1 MSENSAVEFG
11 ICTDLS
17 KAGVLK
23 ALGWDFIEVNA
34 QQFFQGL
41 VSDDTFIGL
50 KALKVSPLPVAAA
63 NCLVPGDM
71 KLVGPAVDW
80 AKLEQYMTRVCAR
93 AGEAGVGVL
102 VLGSGAARRVPDG
115 FSPAEARDQITRFG
129 QMAASAAACHHVVV
143 VLEPLCRRECN
154 IVNSVTE
161 ALSYVQS
168 VNHPHFQC
176 LLDTYHFWME
186 NEPVDHLSAAAPWI
200 KHVHV
205 ADLQGRVAPGRSGQA
220 DYRRLFGIL
229 QQAGY
234 RGRISVEASFEDV
247 AETGAAVLAF
257 LKQQWREGQ

>member
-1 MSENSAVEFG
+1 MSDNKAVKFG

-17 KAGVLK
+17 KAATIK
-23 ALGWDFIEVNA
+23 AMGWDFIEVNA

-41 VSDDTFIGL
+41 ASDDTFIGL
-50 KALKVSPLPVAAA
+50 EDLKSAALPVAAA
-63 NCLVPGDM
+63 NCLVPGDL
-71 KLVGPAVDW
+71 KLVGAVVDW
-80 AKLEQYMTRVCAR
+80 AKLEEYIERVCAR

-115 FSPAEARDQITRFG
+115 FAPDQARSQIIRFCK
-129 QMAASAAACHHVVV
+129 MAALAAARHHVVV
-143 VLEPLCRRECN
+143 VLEPLNRRECN
-154 IVNSVTE
+154 IVNTVAE

-186 NEPVDHLSAAAPWI
+186 NESVDHVGTAAPWI
-200 KHVHV
+200 QHVHV

-220 DYRRLFGIL
+220 DYRPLFGIL
-229 QQAGY
+229 KEAGY

-247 AETGAAVLAF
+247 ADTGAAVLAF
-257 LKQQWREGQ
+257 LKQQWREA